1 MPSENDLQHESV
13 LLEEKVLTHPGD
25 VVDEATALGLH
36 RRSGVLLVLTWLAR
50 LRWLAIAG
58 QSTAVAIAA
67 LWLEFNL
74 PLRWLFA
81 VIAFTG
87 VTNLLLVGLLR
98 RSSELPEFLVPL
110 LLLTD
115 VLALTAL
122 LAAAGGPSNPFC
134 QLYLIHVAMAVV
146 VLRARWTWAIVI
158 VSVLCFGL
166 LFFAHVPLA
175 RPLGVP
181 PLALRVGDWL
191 AFAITAGVIAYFVGR
206 LRANL
211 RERER
216 QLEIMRDRI
225 EQNERL
231 ASLATLAAGAAH
243 ELATPLGTIALVA
256 RELERPLEKSAAN
269 ARTLEDVKLIRSQ
282 VDRCRDIVDR
292 MNIERTR
299 QNDEFALDT
308 PVDVLLANLADE
320 LKPGQFERVDVHRDA
335 AVATLRI
342 HRAAV
347 VQALGILLQNAIDAS
362 DDQDGRVKLSIAC
375 EESNVRFAVADQGCG
390 MTPEQLSRAGEPFA
404 TTKSPSQGMGLGLFL
419 ARSITEHLNGSLR
432 LSSAPGQG
440 TVAVLQLPAP
450 CNENRP
456 GV

>member
-1 MPSENDLQHESV
+1 MPSVNDPRQESA
-13 LLEEKVLTHPGD
+13 LFEEKVLTQSGG

-58 QSTAVAIAA
+58 QSAAVAIAT
-67 LWLEFNL
+67 LWLEFDL
-74 PLRWLFA
+74 PLGWLFV
-81 VIAFTG
+81 VIAFTA
-87 VTNLLLVGLLR
+87 VTNLFLVGLLC

-146 VLRARWTWAIVI
+146 VLRARWTWAIVV

-175 RPLGVP
+175 RPLAVP
-181 PLALRVGDWL
+181 PVALRVGDWL
-191 AFAITAGVIAYFVGR
+191 ALVITAGVIAYFVGR

-211 RERER
+211 REREH

-231 ASLATLAAGAAH
+231 TSLATLAAGAAH

-256 RELERPLEKSAAN
+256 RELERPAQRGAVN
-269 ARTLEDVKLIRSQ
+269 TQALEDVKLIRSQ

-299 QNDEFALDT
+299 QNDESARAT
-308 PVDVLLANLADE
+308 PVDVLLADLADE
-320 LKPGQFERVDVHRDA
+320 LKPGQFERVDVRCEA
-335 AVATLRI
+335 GVTMLRI
-342 HRAAV
+342 HQAAV
-347 VQALGILLQNAIDAS
+347 VQALGILLQNALDAS
-362 DDQDGRVKLSIAC
+362 DDPKGRVDLSIAC
-375 EESNVRFAVADQGCG
+375 DELDVRFTVADQGRG
-390 MTPEQLSRAGEPFA
+390 MTIEQLNRAGEPFA
-404 TTKSPSQGMGLGLFL
+404 TTKSPRQGMGLGLFL
-419 ARSITEHLNGSLR
+419 ARSITEHLDGSLR
-432 LSSAPGQG
+432 LRSAPGQG
-440 TVAVLQLPAP
+440 TVAVLQLPDA
-450 CNENRP
+450 CNP
-456 GV
+456 G